1 MKPKNRLSLISE
13 IQIRVAMKQKIRN
26 HWQHR
31 KDLYWRKEIR
41 EMIVAYRQ
49 FDNLVS
55 Q

>member
-1 MKPKNRLSLISE
+1 MKLKNQMSLISE
-13 IQIRVAMKQKIRN
+13 IQIRVALKQKIHRY
-26 HWQHR
+26 WQHR

-41 EMIVAYRQ
+41 RMILAYRQ